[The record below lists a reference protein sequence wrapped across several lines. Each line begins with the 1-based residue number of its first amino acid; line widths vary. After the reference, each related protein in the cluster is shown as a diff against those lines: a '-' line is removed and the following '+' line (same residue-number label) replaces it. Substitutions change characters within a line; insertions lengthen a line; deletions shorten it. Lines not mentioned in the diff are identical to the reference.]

1 MSFLEGMGN
10 LIKKYFPVVS
20 VIIVI
25 IMSVLDGTLMNVALP
40 SLTKEF
46 DVEPN
51 TTIWLI
57 NSYQMVIMM
66 FLLVFAT
73 FGDIIGYR
81 KIFLSGVVVFTVASA
96 LCALSQNFAM
106 LVCSRILQGLGAA
119 CVMSVNTALVRLIY
133 PPEVLGRG
141 MSINAMAVAVS
152 SAAGPSIA
160 GLILST
166 LSWHWLFAIN
176 IPLGIISFWIGYRML
191 PRSSNAKK
199 RTVGFLDCIGNVLTF
214 GLMIYALEGFA
225 HHESRAIVSIAFV
238 AFLVIGYFYLRS
250 QLNTS
255 APLLPVDLLKI
266 PIFARSIMTS
276 VSSFM
281 AQMLAMVSLPFFFQD
296 AMHFTPVEI
305 GVLLTPWPIATMV
318 TAPLAGRLVERYHPG
333 ILGAVGMCVFSVGLF
348 SLYFLSEDS
357 TIVDIF
363 WRVMICGAGFGLF
376 QTPNNLTIMSSAPME
391 RSGGA
396 SGMLGMA
403 RLCGQTVGTTAVAIV
418 FAIIPHT
425 DGARL
430 CLLLA
435 ALMALVAGT
444 ASISR
449 VTQKFVNPRNR
460 S

>member
-1 MSFLEGMGN
+1 
-10 LIKKYFPVVS
+10 
-20 VIIVI
+20 
-25 IMSVLDGTLMNVALP
+25 MSVLDGTLMNVALP

-51 TTIWLI
+51 TAIWLI

-255 APLLPVDLLKI
+255 SPLLPVDLLKI

-391 RSGGA
+391 RSGVA

>member
-1 MSFLEGMGN
+1 MGN

-20 VIIVI
+20 VIIVV

-51 TTIWLI
+51 TAIWLI

-296 AMHFTPVEI
+296 VMHFTPVEI

>member
-1 MSFLEGMGN
+1 
-10 LIKKYFPVVS
+10 
-20 VIIVI
+20 
-25 IMSVLDGTLMNVALP
+25 MSVLDGTLMNVALP

-51 TTIWLI
+51 TAIWLI

-333 ILGAVGMCVFSVGLF
+333 ILGAVGLCVFSVGLF

>member
-1 MSFLEGMGN
+1 
-10 LIKKYFPVVS
+10 
-20 VIIVI
+20 
-25 IMSVLDGTLMNVALP
+25 MSVLDGTLMNVALP
-40 SLTKEF
+40 SLTKDF

-51 TTIWLI
+51 TAIWLI

>member
-40 SLTKEF
+40 SLTKDF

-51 TTIWLI
+51 TAIWLI

>member
-1 MSFLEGMGN
+1 
-10 LIKKYFPVVS
+10 
-20 VIIVI
+20 
-25 IMSVLDGTLMNVALP
+25 MSVLDGTLMNVALP

-296 AMHFTPVEI
+296 VMHFTPVEI

>member
-1 MSFLEGMGN
+1 
-10 LIKKYFPVVS
+10 
-20 VIIVI
+20 
-25 IMSVLDGTLMNVALP
+25 MSVLDGTLMNVALP

-51 TTIWLI
+51 TAIWLI

-333 ILGAVGMCVFSVGLF
+333 ILGAVGMCVFSVGLL

>member
-1 MSFLEGMGN
+1 
-10 LIKKYFPVVS
+10 
-20 VIIVI
+20 
-25 IMSVLDGTLMNVALP
+25 MSVLDGTLMNVALP

-51 TTIWLI
+51 TAIWLI

-296 AMHFTPVEI
+296 AMYFTPVEI

>member
-1 MSFLEGMGN
+1 
-10 LIKKYFPVVS
+10 
-20 VIIVI
+20 
-25 IMSVLDGTLMNVALP
+25 MSVLDGTLMNVALP

-51 TTIWLI
+51 TAIWLI

-333 ILGAVGMCVFSVGLF
+333 IFGAVGMCVFSVGLF

>member
-1 MSFLEGMGN
+1 
-10 LIKKYFPVVS
+10 
-20 VIIVI
+20 
-25 IMSVLDGTLMNVALP
+25 MSVLDGTLMNVALP

-51 TTIWLI
+51 TAIWLI

-449 VTQKFVNPRNR
+449 VTQKFVNPRNH

>member
-1 MSFLEGMGN
+1 MSL
-10 LIKKYFPVVS
+10 LRQCFPVVS

-25 IMSVLDGTLMNVALP
+25 VMSVLDGTLVNVALP

-51 TTIWLI
+51 TAIWLI

-81 KIFLSGVVVFTVASA
+81 KVFLYGVTVFTIASA
-96 LCALSQNFAM
+96 LCALSQNFEM
-106 LVCSRILQGLGAA
+106 LVCSRVLQGLGAA

-160 GLILST
+160 GLILSA

-176 IPLGIISFWIGYRML
+176 IPLGIISFWIGYKRL
-191 PRSSNAKK
+191 PRNVSLKK
-199 RTVGFLDCIGNVLTF
+199 KNVGFWGCLGNVLTF

-225 HHESRAIVSIAFV
+225 HHESRVLISVAFV

-250 QLNTS
+250 QLNAST
-255 APLLPVDLLKI
+255 PLLPVDLLKI

-305 GVLLTPWPIATMV
+305 GVLLTPWPIATML
-318 TAPLAGRLVERYHPG
+318 TAPIAGRLVERYHPG
-333 ILGAVGMCVFSVGLF
+333 ILGAIGIKRKQIEHMLHIFHTVHMSVH
-348 SLYFLSEDS
+348 
-357 TIVDIF
+357 IDIAIHH
-363 WRVMICGAGFGLF
+363 RIGAH
-376 QTPNNLTIMSSAPME
+376 T
-391 RSGGA
+391 
-396 SGMLGMA
+396 LGIA
-403 RLCGQTVGTTAVAIV
+403 QLDA
-418 FAIIPHT
+418 
-425 DGARL
+425 
-430 CLLLA
+430 
-435 ALMALVAGT
+435 
-444 ASISR
+444 
-449 VTQKFVNPRNR
+449 
-460 S
+460 

>member
-51 TTIWLI
+51 TAIWLI

-81 KIFLSGVVVFTVASA
+81 KIFLSGGVVFTVASA

>member
-1 MSFLEGMGN
+1 
-10 LIKKYFPVVS
+10 
-20 VIIVI
+20 
-25 IMSVLDGTLMNVALP
+25 MSVLDGTLMNVALP

-51 TTIWLI
+51 TAIWLI

-333 ILGAVGMCVFSVGLF
+333 ILGAVGMCLFSVGLF

>member
-1 MSFLEGMGN
+1 
-10 LIKKYFPVVS
+10 
-20 VIIVI
+20 
-25 IMSVLDGTLMNVALP
+25 MSVLDGTLMNVALP

-51 TTIWLI
+51 TAIWLI

-318 TAPLAGRLVERYHPG
+318 TAPLAGHLVERYHPG

>member
-51 TTIWLI
+51 TAIWLI

-255 APLLPVDLLKI
+255 SPLLPVDLLKI

>member
-1 MSFLEGMGN
+1 
-10 LIKKYFPVVS
+10 
-20 VIIVI
+20 
-25 IMSVLDGTLMNVALP
+25 MSVLDGTLMNVALP

-51 TTIWLI
+51 TAIWLI

-238 AFLVIGYFYLRS
+238 AFLVIGHFYLRS

>member
-1 MSFLEGMGN
+1 MGN

-51 TTIWLI
+51 TAIWLI

>member
-1 MSFLEGMGN
+1 
-10 LIKKYFPVVS
+10 
-20 VIIVI
+20 
-25 IMSVLDGTLMNVALP
+25 MSVLDGTLMNVALP

-51 TTIWLI
+51 TAIWLI

-81 KIFLSGVVVFTVASA
+81 KIFLSDVVVFTVASA

-214 GLMIYALEGFA
+214 GLMIYALEEFA

-238 AFLVIGYFYLRS
+238 AFFVIGYFYLRS

-255 APLLPVDLLKI
+255 SPLLPVDLLKI

-296 AMHFTPVEI
+296 VMHFTPVEI

-449 VTQKFVNPRNR
+449 VIQKFVNPRNR

>member
-51 TTIWLI
+51 TAIWLI

-238 AFLVIGYFYLRS
+238 AFLVIGHFYLRS

>member
-1 MSFLEGMGN
+1 
-10 LIKKYFPVVS
+10 
-20 VIIVI
+20 
-25 IMSVLDGTLMNVALP
+25 MSVLDGTLMNVALP

-51 TTIWLI
+51 TAIWLI

-449 VTQKFVNPRNR
+449 VTQQFVNPRNR

>member
-51 TTIWLI
+51 TAIWLI

-333 ILGAVGMCVFSVGLF
+333 ILGAVGMCVFSVGLL

>member
-1 MSFLEGMGN
+1 
-10 LIKKYFPVVS
+10 
-20 VIIVI
+20 
-25 IMSVLDGTLMNVALP
+25 MSVLDGTLMNVALP

-51 TTIWLI
+51 TAIWLI

-81 KIFLSGVVVFTVASA
+81 KIFLSGGVVFTVASA

-255 APLLPVDLLKI
+255 APLLPVDLLNI

>member
-1 MSFLEGMGN
+1 
-10 LIKKYFPVVS
+10 
-20 VIIVI
+20 
-25 IMSVLDGTLMNVALP
+25 MSVLDGTLMNVALP

-51 TTIWLI
+51 TAIWLI

-81 KIFLSGVVVFTVASA
+81 KIFLSGGVVFTVASA

-191 PRSSNAKK
+191 PRSANVKK

-238 AFLVIGYFYLRS
+238 AFLVIGYFYQRS

-305 GVLLTPWPIATMV
+305 GVLLTPWPIATMI

>member
-1 MSFLEGMGN
+1 
-10 LIKKYFPVVS
+10 
-20 VIIVI
+20 
-25 IMSVLDGTLMNVALP
+25 MSVLDGTLMNVALP

-51 TTIWLI
+51 TAIWLI

-318 TAPLAGRLVERYHPG
+318 TASLAGRLVERYHPG

>member
-1 MSFLEGMGN
+1 MINVIVMSD
-10 LIKKYFPVVS
+10 V
-20 VIIVI
+20 
-25 IMSVLDGTLMNVALP
+25 DGTLVNVALP

-51 TTIWLI
+51 TAIWLI

-73 FGDIIGYR
+73 LGDIIGYR
-81 KIFLSGVVVFTVASA
+81 KIFLYGVTVFTIASA
-96 LCALSQNFAM
+96 LCALSQNFEM
-106 LVCSRILQGLGAA
+106 LVCSRVLQGLGAA

-160 GLILST
+160 GLILSA

-176 IPLGIISFWIGYRML
+176 IPLGIISFWIGYKRL
-191 PRSSNAKK
+191 PRNVSLKK
-199 RTVGFLDCIGNVLTF
+199 KNVGFWGCLGNVLTF

-225 HHESRAIVSIAFV
+225 HHESRVLISVAFV
-238 AFLVIGYFYLRS
+238 AFLVNGYFYMRS
-250 QLNTS
+250 QLNAST
-255 APLLPVDLLKI
+255 PLLPVDLLKI

-305 GVLLTPWPIATMV
+305 GILLTPWPIATML
-318 TAPLAGRLVERYHPG
+318 TAPIAGRLVERYHPG
-333 ILGAVGMCVFSVGLF
+333 ILGAIGMGIFSAGLF
-348 SLYFLSEDS
+348 LLYFMPEGSD
-357 TIVDIF
+357 VADIF

-403 RLCGQTVGTTAVAIV
+403 RLCGQTLGTTAVAIV
-418 FAIIPHT
+418 FAIMPHT
-425 DGARL
+425 AGARL
-430 CLLLA
+430 CLLFGA
-435 ALMALVAGT
+435 VVALIAGT
-444 ASISR
+444 ASMSR

-460 S
+460 SRQ